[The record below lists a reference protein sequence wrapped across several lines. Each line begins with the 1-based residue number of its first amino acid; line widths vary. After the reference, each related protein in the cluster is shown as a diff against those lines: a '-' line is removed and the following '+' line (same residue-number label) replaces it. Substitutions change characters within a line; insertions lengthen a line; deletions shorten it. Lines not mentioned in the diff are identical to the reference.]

1 MVDLAKLGLRPEEGV
16 DPEIQESFYKVRNS
30 FDREIPGESLTN
42 DPDNPNS
49 FEKAPEYTERTEALE
64 YLFTRFTDEDS
75 FKSILSLISQ
85 DIPIISLTEI
95 FLYKGFTEGKW
106 NPDLMLMLIEPT
118 AFMLMA
124 LAERSGIDYVVMKK
138 DEEELNEEKNEQ
150 FKIFDKKLEASENLK
165 KIDSQISKT
174 SLPSEIVDK
183 LEELPKQKSLMAQ

>member
-1 MVDLAKLGLRPEEGV
+1 
-16 DPEIQESFYKVRNS
+16 
-30 FDREIPGESLTN
+30 
-42 DPDNPNS
+42 
-49 FEKAPEYTERTEALE
+49 
-64 YLFTRFTDEDS
+64 
-75 FKSILSLISQ
+75 
-85 DIPIISLTEI
+85 
-95 FLYKGFTEGKW
+95 
-106 NPDLMLMLIEPT
+106 MLMLIEPT